1 MDLEIQIVVL
11 QIEIAEGIDSQ
22 LCMLLAIKINILR
35 NNFLFDINA
44 VEIMN
49 LNSRKNYTITTEWIW
64 L

>member
-49 LNSRKNYTITTEWIW
+49 LNSRNNYTITEWIW